1 MKNFMEWT
9 KKPITWGGYLK
20 FAGVMALISALIS
33 GVTYVVYFWEEV
45 TSFFTDKFN
54 NVKNLIKR

>member
-45 TSFFTDKFN
+45 TTFFTNKFDK
-54 NVKNLIKR
+54 VKNLIKR